1 MADFADASGAAPSL
15 AAKPSTSK
23 KVAKPKKPAQPAEHP
38 KYREMITSAIR
49 SLKDRKGS
57 SRQAILKHV
66 LANNKVGSELNK
78 INSRVKMAL
87 RAGIKSGT
95 FKQVRGTGAS
105 GSFRLGEKLT
115 RSADKPKTTKTAKKV
130 VKKPALKK
138 AKTSGKTKVAAAGT
152 KKAVAKSKKPIGSPS
167 QMGVV
172 STLCPR
178 RMNSNVWDQEINVWN
193 QKTQWMGPGD
203 QCMGPGD
210 QCIGPGDQC
219 IRLGDQCM
227 GPETQCMAPGDQ
239 CMGPGNQCMGPQDA
253 FNGHRSAHWS
263 GNE

>member
-1 MADFADASGAAPSL
+1 MADVADACGAAPPL

-66 LANNKVGSELNK
+66 LANNKVGNELNK

-87 RAGIKSGT
+87 RAGIKSGS

-115 RSADKPKTTKTAKKV
+115 NSADKPKTTKTARKV

-138 AKTSGKTKVAAAGT
+138 AKTSGKTKVASAGI
-152 KKAVAKSKKPIGSPS
+152 KKAVAKSKKPKSAVTKKLKNKSP
-167 QMGVV
+167 
-172 STLCPR
+172 R
-178 RMNSNVWDQEINVWN
+178 
-193 QKTQWMGPGD
+193 KTTVKKPKAKSPAKKIAKPKKMVKKNPAKKLSK
-203 QCMGPGD
+203 PK
-210 QCIGPGDQC
+210 
-219 IRLGDQCM
+219 
-227 GPETQCMAPGDQ
+227 TYKK
-239 CMGPGNQCMGPQDA
+239 
-253 FNGHRSAHWS
+253 
-263 GNE
+263 

>member
-152 KKAVAKSKKPIGSPS
+152 KKAVAKSKKPKSAVTKKLKDKSPKMTTVKKPKAKS
-167 QMGVV
+167 PAKRIAKPKKMVKKSPAKKV
-172 STLCPR
+172 SKP
-178 RMNSNVWDQEINVWN
+178 
-193 QKTQWMGPGD
+193 KTYKK
-203 QCMGPGD
+203 
-210 QCIGPGDQC
+210 
-219 IRLGDQCM
+219 
-227 GPETQCMAPGDQ
+227 
-239 CMGPGNQCMGPQDA
+239 
-253 FNGHRSAHWS
+253 
-263 GNE
+263 